1 MLYTIRSI
9 FIYIIN
15 LHQSHLCFLSEE
27 NVFWILSRAR
37 TSFEAESSCPVLDL
51 SKLRTCLFS
60 YDIWCAKTLTL
71 LIVINKTCSCG
82 CVIVEEQKCISCA
95 FDWDDGNMVSFRG
108 SRVQFCDPRLPPLHH
123 HIARNLHM
131 AHGCRIVQI
140 VGPSLSLILFFYI
153 YLLSNI
159 WIN

>member
-1 MLYTIRSI
+1 M
-9 FIYIIN
+9 
-15 LHQSHLCFLSEE
+15 
-27 NVFWILSRAR
+27 
-37 TSFEAESSCPVLDL
+37 
-51 SKLRTCLFS
+51 
-60 YDIWCAKTLTL
+60 
-71 LIVINKTCSCG
+71 
-82 CVIVEEQKCISCA
+82 EEQKCISCA

-159 WIN
+159 